1 MFTRCSSAI
10 VFAVLVI
17 LFCTRPLLAMD
28 RSEAA
33 FNSLLY
39 QVQFVRLIKPS
50 KQIEQDYRALT
61 LGPMELKLARV
72 ERIKSELQQFWGS
85 LGIPT
90 NATNMK
96 SSDNLLQQVLSLEP
110 LSKDY
115 LATSNKIR
123 YLLWLDQKGD
133 WSELAS
139 NSLLKEG
146 DKHSLVP
153 EISRRL
159 KGLGELREYNPL
171 STLFDANVK
180 NAVRLFQ
187 QRHGLKIDGIIGP
200 ETLRW
205 INIKPVK
212 RAELLAINFINK
224 TRYLASVEPIFLII
238 NIPAFELELIDNGQV
253 ALQSRVIVGKPYRQ
267 TPLLNSR
274 ISNLVINPSWRVPRS
289 LLTRDLL
296 PKVRENGGYIQDRNF
311 NVFDN
316 QGQMVSKTAQEW
328 QDLAHG
334 RFPYRLVQKPGE
346 GNTLGRYKFYFKNKY
361 SVYLHDTAD
370 KELFEESNR
379 ALSSGCI
386 RIENVEGLANWMA
399 SNLVTDKQTWV
410 EMQAQAERQKT
421 QWFTLNQSL
430 PIHLVY
436 WTAWVDKWGTAQFR
450 NDIYDRNS
458 VLNLASANTSP

>member
-10 VFAVLVI
+10 VFVLLMM
-17 LFCTRPLLAMD
+17 LFCTRPLLAME

-33 FNSLLY
+33 FNSLIY

-50 KQIEQDYRALT
+50 KKIEQDYRALT

-72 ERIKSELQQFWGS
+72 ERIKSELQQFWAS

-90 NATNMK
+90 NAMNIK
-96 SSDNLLQQVLSLEP
+96 NSDNLLQQVLALEP

-123 YLLWLDQKGD
+123 YLLWLDQQGD

-139 NSLLKEG
+139 SSWLKQG
-146 DKHSLVP
+146 DKYRLLP

-159 KGLGELREYNPL
+159 KGLGDMAEYNPL

-180 NAVRLFQ
+180 NSVGLFQ

-200 ETLRW
+200 KTLRW

-224 TRYLASVEPIFLII
+224 TRYLASIEPSFLII

-267 TPLLNSR
+267 TPLLSSR
-274 ISNLVINPSWRVPRS
+274 ISNLVINPSWHVPRS

-296 PKVRENGGYIQDRNF
+296 PKVRKNGGYIQDRNF

-370 KELFEESNR
+370 KALFAESNR

-386 RIENVEGLANWMA
+386 RIDKVEELANWMA
-399 SNLVTDKQTWV
+399 SNLVIDKQTWV
-410 EMQAQAERQKT
+410 EMQAERQKT
-421 QWFTLNQSL
+421 QWFSLEQSL

-436 WTAWVDKWGTAQFR
+436 WTAWVDKWAVAQFR
-450 NDIYDRNS
+450 NDIYHKNS
-458 VLNLASANTSP
+458 TLNLESP

>member
-10 VFAVLVI
+10 VFAVLVV

-39 QVQFVRLIKPS
+39 QVQFVWLIKPS

-61 LGPMELKLARV
+61 LEPKELKLARV
-72 ERIKSELQQFWGS
+72 ERIKSELQQFWAS

-90 NATNMK
+90 NAMNMK
-96 SSDNLLQQVLSLEP
+96 DSKNLLQQALSLEP
-110 LSKDY
+110 ISKDY
-115 LATSNKIR
+115 LATSNNIR
-123 YLLWLDQKGD
+123 YLLWLDQKMD
-133 WSELAS
+133 WNELVS
-139 NSLLKEG
+139 NSWLKQG
-146 DKHSLVP
+146 DNHSLVP

-159 KGLGELREYNPL
+159 NGLGDLGEYDSV

-180 NAVRLFQ
+180 NAVRHFQ

-200 ETLRW
+200 ETIRW
-205 INIKPVK
+205 INITPVK

-224 TRYLASVEPIFLII
+224 TRYLASIEPIFLII

-267 TPLLNSR
+267 TPLLISR

-289 LLTRDLL
+289 LLIRDLL
-296 PKVRENGGYIQDRNF
+296 PKVREDGGYIQAGNF

-334 RFPYRLVQKPGE
+334 RFPYRLVQQPGE
-346 GNTLGRYKFYFKNKY
+346 GNTLGRYKFYFENKY

-370 KELFEESNR
+370 KELFDESNR

-386 RIENVEGLANWMA
+386 RIENVEGLANW
-399 SNLVTDKQTWV
+399 
-410 EMQAQAERQKT
+410 
-421 QWFTLNQSL
+421 
-430 PIHLVY
+430 
-436 WTAWVDKWGTAQFR
+436 
-450 NDIYDRNS
+450 
-458 VLNLASANTSP
+458 